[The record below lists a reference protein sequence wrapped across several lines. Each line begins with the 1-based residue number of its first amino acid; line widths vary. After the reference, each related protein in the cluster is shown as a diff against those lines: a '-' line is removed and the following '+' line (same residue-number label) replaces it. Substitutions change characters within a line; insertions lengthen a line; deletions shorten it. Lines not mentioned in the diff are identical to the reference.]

1 MSSQKDFRLPQPSAR
16 SSDSLGTDSSS
27 STRPSIHYDAPPA
40 FRSVRP
46 LPYELCEQCIIYF
59 EEGLSK
65 FLHPWQ
71 RIILN
76 GTSDVPALN
85 LLISLLTFGTSSTP
99 PRPAFLPPAQQL
111 ALAAT
116 LAIHPSLTTRAQSE
130 NTLQVSIL
138 AIRYLRLV
146 LHLVGPINGK
156 LQDAF
161 AFSTV
166 ETSSRR
172 RARRRT
178 TGDDVGILKDDLNA
192 LDTKLANTGSLWVNA
207 QDFWH
212 VVGWAFNCSLLHQKR
227 WERWSLWLQY
237 MVDVLDQDWALRAHM
252 QEQDANSGE
261 DAREGSIII
270 RYLSRD
276 DTTARQER
284 RIVRAI
290 FAEGSP
296 KSTAEFPEVWR
307 NETKERK
314 KVDDAPKA
322 ERKLNIDADNWGDYM
337 KGASSS
343 SDLEDSPPPES
354 PSKTTPT
361 GGSTDISDVTA
372 PFGGPESLVL
382 RLRLLSLLSMVCAAL
397 PHTFTSLP
405 TLYDVFLE
413 HIRPLPLPQ
422 FFLVVSPSS
431 MQHFHSAAASCI
443 LQVILRSLLASSAPL
458 PRCDDVTQETL
469 ERCYLPYPANTG
481 SISDNAKVS
490 LCVETLLRLLQKHI
504 GLEWTESLQEK
515 AEKGI
520 EAREQKAK
528 KTGKGKGRGKGA
540 DEEERMW
547 LRGSAGRIS
556 GLLELVRIQ
565 QEAMEV

>member
-1 MSSQKDFRLPQPSAR
+1 MSSRKDPRLSEPSAR

-40 FRSVRP
+40 FRTVKL

-59 EEGLSK
+59 EEGLY
-65 FLHPWQ
+65 
-71 RIILN
+71 
-76 GTSDVPALN
+76 VPALN
-85 LLISLLTFGTSSTP
+85 LLISLLTIGTTSTP
-99 PRPAFLPPAQQL
+99 PRPAFLAPAQQI

-130 NTLQVSIL
+130 DALQVSVL

-146 LHLVGPINGK
+146 LHLVGPVNGK

-166 ETSSRR
+166 ETFSRR
-172 RARRRT
+172 GARRRT
-178 TGDDVGILKDDLNA
+178 TGDGASTPKDDMNT
-192 LDTKLANTGSLWVNA
+192 LDLKLANTGSVWVNA

-212 VVGWAFNCSLLHQKR
+212 VVGWAFNCSLLHQRR
-227 WERWSLWLQY
+227 WERWCLWLQY
-237 MVDVLDQDWALRAHM
+237 MIDVLDQDWTLRAHM
-252 QEQDANSGE
+252 QEQGSDGGE
-261 DAREGSIII
+261 DARQGSIIVQ
-270 RYLSRD
+270 YLSKN

-290 FAEGSP
+290 FADGSQ
-296 KSTAEFPEVWR
+296 KSAAEFPEVWR

-314 KVDDAPKA
+314 KEKDVKKV
-322 ERKLNIDADNWGDYM
+322 ETKLDIAADNWGDYM
-337 KGASSS
+337 NDASSS
-343 SDLEDSPPPES
+343 SDLEDNPPPQS
-354 PSKTTPT
+354 PSKPTPKS
-361 GGSTDISDVTA
+361 GSTDISDITA
-372 PFGGPESLVL
+372 PFGGSESLIL
-382 RLRLLSLLSMVCAAL
+382 RLRLLSLLSSVCVFL
-397 PHTFTSLP
+397 PRTFTSLS

-422 FFLVVSPSS
+422 FFLIVSPSS
-431 MQHFHSAAASCI
+431 MRHFHPAAASCI
-443 LQVILRSLLASSAPL
+443 MQVILRSLLASAAPL

-504 GLEWTESLQEK
+504 GLEWSETLQDK
-515 AEKGI
+515 VEKGI

-528 KTGKGKGRGKGA
+528 KAGKGKGKGKG
-540 DEEERMW
+540 DGEEERVW

-556 GLLELVRIQ
+556 GLVKLVKIQ
-565 QEAMEV
+565 QEAMEE